1 MDGRK
6 KSVEVLEVQY
16 QPKRTASTSIARR
29 SGSFRPPRTASL
41 TPASLAARGE
51 REVARADAGD
61 QTALQDPRPRQCCRC
76 AQTNLLRLA
85 RVLRRFILEPYARRR
100 RRRVAIAQLRSL
112 DDHLLA
118 DIGLTSGQR
127 RAQGKE
133 CPEWRD
139 WRRGWD
145 SNPRYGLSPYNGLAN
160 RRLQPLGHPSAKAT
174 AGYSRP
180 GGQAV
185 TPTAPPASSSGEG
198 TARTLD

>member
-1 MDGRK
+1 MLATKPRCKILGRA
-6 KSVEVLEVQY
+6 SV
-16 QPKRTASTSIARR
+16 
-29 SGSFRPPRTASL
+29 
-41 TPASLAARGE
+41 
-51 REVARADAGD
+51 ADA
-61 QTALQDPRPRQCCRC
+61 LRQ
-76 AQTNLLRLA
+76 NLLRLA

-160 RRLQPLGHPSAKAT
+160 RRLQPLGHPSAKPQLGT
-174 AGYSRP
+174 A
-180 GGQAV
+180 GQAV
-185 TPTAPPASSSGEG
+185 KPLPQRPRQRQARAKGRPGRSTSARDRTGPPPGSGWHGRAARPTGCHARAEDAVHRRPRRTPRPPPGRRRGHRAGP
-198 TARTLD
+198 